1 MKRLIGM
8 AMILALI
15 ACTPEDKVGK
25 VMTGWQEGWFE
36 IHSINTGRGECF
48 FYILPDGTTLL
59 VDAAGANPSD
69 EELESH
75 GYPLAPAKPSG
86 DITSSQVIVDYI
98 SHYLPEVSG
107 GKIDYA
113 VLTHYHGDHMG
124 ILEKGMPVHEEGG
137 FVISGITDVGSQIP
151 FRVVYD
157 RGDLMDRPSKNS
169 FAGATP
175 ERYRNYLKYLEWSGR
190 VHGTERRTAVAG
202 ALDEIRMVHS
212 PEAHALFSVR
222 TLAANGNVWDG
233 KSGNV
238 SRLPSTEELLEIGK
252 GKGCVPEN
260 ILSVAH
266 HFKYGDFDWFAGGD
280 CQYIRREQFE
290 YLDIET
296 PIAEVMGKVEGM
308 KANHHSTK
316 GTNSNELLSVLRPD
330 FVIAGTWKDIHP
342 NHATVKRFFKASP
355 DIDFYTTNLTEGAK
369 EILAGEGVDWTTFA
383 GTQGH
388 VVVKVAPGGEEY
400 RILVLDDSDQE
411 YRVKSISQPLVSST
425 HF

>member
-1 MKRLIGM
+1 MRNVFC
-8 AMILALI
+8 LALAVLFSTAYAFAQEI
-15 ACTPEDKVGK
+15 KAPDYSAYILTPKAPDTPRINGPKVCGGRPGADFLYRIPATGVRPMIFAVDGLPKGLKLDESTGIITGK
-25 VMTGWQEGWFE
+25 VKKA
-36 IHSINTGRGECF
+36 
-48 FYILPDGTTLL
+48 GTYVVTLK
-59 VDAAGANPSD
+59 A
-69 EELESH
+69 
-75 GYPLAPAKPSG
+75 
-86 DITSSQVIVDYI
+86 
-98 SHYLPEVSG
+98 
-107 GKIDYA
+107 
-113 VLTHYHGDHMG
+113 
-124 ILEKGMPVHEEGG
+124 
-137 FVISGITDVGSQIP
+137 
-151 FRVVYD
+151 
-157 RGDLMDRPSKNS
+157 
-169 FAGATP
+169 
-175 ERYRNYLKYLEWSGR
+175 
-190 VHGTERRTAVAG
+190 
-202 ALDEIRMVHS
+202 
-212 PEAHALFSVR
+212 
-222 TLAANGNVWDG
+222 
-233 KSGNV
+233 
-238 SRLPSTEELLEIGK
+238 
-252 GKGCVPEN
+252 EN

-308 KANHHSTK
+308 KANHHTTK

-369 EILAGEGVDWTTFA
+369 EILAGGGVDWTTFA

-400 RILVLDDSDQE
+400 KILVLDDSDQE

>member
-1 MKRLIGM
+1 M
-8 AMILALI
+8 
-15 ACTPEDKVGK
+15 
-25 VMTGWQEGWFE
+25 
-36 IHSINTGRGECF
+36 
-48 FYILPDGTTLL
+48 
-59 VDAAGANPSD
+59 
-69 EELESH
+69 EL
-75 GYPLAPAKPSG
+75 
-86 DITSSQVIVDYI
+86 
-98 SHYLPEVSG
+98 
-107 GKIDYA
+107 
-113 VLTHYHGDHMG
+113 M
-124 ILEKGMPVHEEGG
+124 
-137 FVISGITDVGSQIP
+137 
-151 FRVVYD
+151 
-157 RGDLMDRPSKNS
+157 
-169 FAGATP
+169 
-175 ERYRNYLKYLEWSGR
+175 
-190 VHGTERRTAVAG
+190 
-202 ALDEIRMVHS
+202 
-212 PEAHALFSVR
+212 
-222 TLAANGNVWDG
+222 
-233 KSGNV
+233 
-238 SRLPSTEELLEIGK
+238 ELLEIGK